1 MKIWNKK
8 TIYIFGIMCVYCSLL
23 VSCKHDNKKEP
34 HQGIN
39 PFDTTMGQ
47 EQRLS
52 ELDSAKLGDALGK
65 SAQAISPEEILLK
78 SQDINSK
85 VLAFCFWDLQHG
97 NTARALAKVAA
108 NYDNK
113 KLKVFYVNVGDKNP
127 HDVNVFIRT
136 YSLADDNYMIEAK
149 DMAFVTQIRKN
160 FTNTTLPALLITNL
174 SDESIVYYN
183 QEFDE
188 KALDDLLKKMINP

>member
-1 MKIWNKK
+1 MKIWDKK
-8 TIYIFGIMCVYCSLL
+8 NTYLFISMCVICTYLT
-23 VSCKHDNKKEP
+23 SCKHDNKKEP

-39 PFDTTMGQ
+39 PFDTTIGQ

-78 SQDINSK
+78 SQDMNSK
-85 VLAFCFWDLQHG
+85 VIAFCFWDLKHG

-108 NYDNK
+108 HYDNT
-113 KLKVFYVNVGDKNP
+113 KLKVFYVNVGDKNT
-127 HDVNVFIRT
+127 HEVNVFIRT
-136 YSLADDNYMIEAK
+136 HSLADDNYMIEAK

-174 SDESIVYYN
+174 SDESIAYYN

-188 KALDDLLKKMINP
+188 NALEILLKKMIKP